1 MIHIYKQGGPYKAGD
16 VEYSIRTIDSKDTQL
31 FLDKGWST
39 SLDKMP
45 IEGDFKVVEKQ
56 AAIGPSELTEDEQKQ
71 ILMDKL
77 DEYGIH
83 ANSRWGLDTL
93 QNKLSEMQ
101 NGDNNEG

>member
-16 VEYSIRTIDSKDTQL
+16 IEYSLKSVANKDAEY
-31 FLDKGWST
+31 FLNKGWAK
-39 SLDKMP
+39 SLNTMP
-45 IEGDFKVVEKQ
+45 IEAEFEVVEKQ
-56 AAIGPSELTEDEQKQ
+56 AVITELTEDEQKQ

-101 NGDNNEG
+101 NGDNNKG